1 MATVT
6 VTGETLAE
14 FNDAKL
20 SDPFADVAE
29 VAEKAEAKAKEIKAA
44 EAKEKTDPKADEPEP
59 KDEPKGEKTDEPE
72 DDEPKP
78 KKGKLATRFSELTG
92 KARAAEERAA
102 AAEARLAELEGKK
115 VKEVAEKPE
124 PDPKDYTD
132 FNDYTDALADWKAD
146 KRLAEREATDK
157 KAKDEAE
164 AAKVMKAWN
173 ERLESAKERY
183 EDFHEIVTSA
193 NTEYEPVVRKILIE
207 SEYGPDVLYHLSN
220 DDADAAKFAKMNIDQ
235 QIKFI
240 GRLEGK
246 FEDLANGEEEEK
258 PVKAEKPK
266 VKLPTPI
273 TPIKAKNVSNDPI
286 NSPGEFTGSFAE
298 YKAQRM
304 KQRA

>member
-1 MATVT
+1 VT

-20 SDPFADVAE
+20 TDPFAQAAE
-29 VAEKAEAKAKEIKAA
+29 MAEKAEARAKEIKAA
-44 EAKEKTDPKADEPEP
+44 EAKEPKQEEADPKAEL
-59 KDEPKGEKTDEPE
+59 KDDKQEEAE
-72 DDEPKP
+72 DKEERP

-115 VKEVAEKPE
+115 TQQVAEKPA
-124 PDPKDYTD
+124 PDPKDFSD
-132 FNDYTDALADWKAD
+132 FDDYTEALGEWKAE
-146 KRLAEREATDK
+146 KKLAERAVSDK
-157 KAKDEAE
+157 KAKDEAK
-164 AAKVMKAWN
+164 AAEVMKAWN

-193 NTEYEPVVRKILIE
+193 SVEYDKLIQKILIE

-220 DDADAAKFAKMNIDQ
+220 DDTDAAKFAKMNVDQ

-246 FEDLANGEEEEK
+246 FEALADEAEEEK
-258 PVKAEKPK
+258 PVVKVEKAKPK
-266 VKLPTPI
+266 LPSPI
-273 TPIKAKNVSNDPI
+273 TPIKAKNVSHDPI
-286 NSPGEFTGSFAE
+286 NSPGEFTGSYAE
-298 YKAQRM
+298 YKAQRL